1 MIVYLP
7 VLGENSPIAALPD
20 EILLTIFDFCRMAA
34 VDMPYV
40 RPGLWPEMW
49 HKLVHVCQRWRFV
62 VFSSPHRLDLRLYWT
77 PQNHLCS
84 SVEEMLDVWPPFPIE
99 IVSCSLWD
107 CTIAAL
113 EHNDRIC
120 QIHLVLTE
128 PDMKPKTLAVM
139 QKPFPTLTTLHLASN
154 FDECGYLPALPVGFL
169 EGSVPRLRSL
179 VLEYLPPF
187 PTLPQL
193 LLSCNDLSKL
203 HLLYMSDLS
212 YIEAMVTALSA
223 LPRLTDLSIRFGPSG
238 TIRHPPSPTRAVL
251 PALEVFQSSG
261 PESDLENFLARI
273 DVPQLETLV
282 VMYDQQPIFDIQQV
296 ITLSRTLGPFH
307 YAKLLF
313 TNCDVRIQL
322 YQPEGTNPPRMVKL
336 RIDTVGP
343 GEKVSSLARICA
355 LLSSSLFST
364 VTELNIA
371 SDSSV
376 LRRFSY
382 WRLKETL
389 MDNPEWLVLF
399 HLFTA
404 VQTVRLSTDLQPF
417 IVSSLLGHTRE
428 SVTGVLPELQNL
440 YLHRKHCR
448 DEVDEQAIKLF
459 ITACENSDRPVTVH
473 CLP

>member
-1 MIVYLP
+1 
-7 VLGENSPIAALPD
+7 
-20 EILLTIFDFCRMAA
+20 
-34 VDMPYV
+34 MPKVEV
-40 RPGLWPEMW
+40 RR
-49 HKLVHVCQRWRFV
+49 V
-62 VFSSPHRLDLRLYWT
+62 SSPHYLDLRLYCT
-77 PQNHLCS
+77 PWS
-84 SVEEMLDVWPPFPIE
+84 RSRTFVEEMLDVWSPFPIE
-99 IVSCSLWD
+99 IASIGLTD
-107 CTIAAL
+107 RAIAAL
-113 EHNDRIC
+113 EHYDRIC
-120 QIHLVLTE
+120 QIHLGLTE
-128 PDMKPKTLAVM
+128 PDMEPERLAVM
-139 QKPFPTLTTLHLASN
+139 QKPFPALTTLHLASC
-154 FDECGYLPALPVGFL
+154 DWDLPALPVGFL
-169 EGSVPRLRSL
+169 EGSVPCLRSL
-179 VLEYLPPF
+179 VLERLPPF

-203 HLLYMSDLS
+203 HLLYILDLS

-223 LPRLTDLSIRFGPSG
+223 LPRLTDLSIRFEPPG
-238 TIRHPPSPTRAVL
+238 TIRHPPPPTRAVL

-261 PESDLENFLARI
+261 PNSDSENFLARI
-273 DVPQLETLV
+273 EVPQLETLMV
-282 VMYDQQPIFDIQQV
+282 VYDHQPIFDIQQV
-296 ITLSRTLGPFH
+296 ITLSLALGPFH

-313 TNCDVRIQL
+313 TSCDVRIQL
-322 YQPEGTNPPRMVKL
+322 YQPEGTNPPKMVKL
-336 RIDTVGP
+336 TVGR
-343 GEKVSSLARICA
+343 GEKVSPLARICP

-364 VTELNIA
+364 VTELNI
-371 SDSSV
+371 SN
-376 LRRFSY
+376 
-382 WRLKETL
+382 WRLEETL